1 MRKWHLRFGG
11 ALVVALACQVY
22 GQAASTKLALGLRVG
37 AARFD
42 ADAKKPNFV
51 PMYSG
56 VLSYSLNPH
65 FLIAGEAGYAELKT
79 QEKASFASRIIPV
92 EAELV
97 FRLLPFRKVTPF
109 ATLGAG
115 GVWWRATQNGQ
126 VIGPPATATKQDR
139 LDSFLKSSGGL
150 TFTLSRQVSLNV
162 GATFRY
168 SLTDALDQI
177 FSGDEKDAVISMFGE
192 VSIKLFSRRG
202 ERDDDRDG
210 VLDVLDLDP
219 RTPEDGDGYL
229 DHDGLPENDAA
240 KPMADLSALTPD
252 PKAERA
258 PPIVIHEPVRW
269 AEAGQPLRLHAEIF
283 SRGAMEKIA
292 VLHRERGTTNRM
304 IDSMEKSLANSYSMV
319 LPGQAVHKQGM
330 EYCIVAVD
338 QKKKGLGYSGLP
350 NRPNI
355 IQVLSNPSRWRA
367 ATSFVAIIGW
377 GSAAYLAFRRQQ

>member
-1 MRKWHLRFGG
+1 MRKWHLRLASACIF
-11 ALVVALACQVY
+11 AIACQAF
-22 GQAASTKLALGLRVG
+22 GQGANTKVALGLRVG

-42 ADAKKPNFV
+42 ADAKKPDFV

-65 FLIAGEAGYAELKT
+65 FLIAAEAGYAELKT
-79 QEKASFASRIIPV
+79 QEKAGFASRIIPV

-97 FRLLPFRKVTPF
+97 FRLLPFRKVTPV
-109 ATLGAG
+109 ATLGGG
-115 GVWWRATQNGQ
+115 GVWWRAMQNGQ
-126 VIGPPATATKQDR
+126 AIGPPAAPTKQDG
-139 LDSFLKSSGGL
+139 LDLFLKSSGGL
-150 TFTLSRQVSLNV
+150 TITLSRQVSLNV

-192 VSIKLFSRRG
+192 VNIKLFSRRG

-219 RTPEDGDGYL
+219 RTPEDDNGYL

-240 KPMADLSALTPD
+240 KSMADLSALTPG
-252 PKAERA
+252 PKAESA

-269 AEAGQPLRLHAEIF
+269 AEAGQPLRLQAEIF
-283 SRGAMEKIA
+283 ARGAMGKIA
-292 VLHRERGTTNRM
+292 VLHRERGTTNWM
-304 IDSMEKSLANSYSMV
+304 IDSMEKSVANSYSTV
-319 LPGQAVHKQGM
+319 LPAQAVHKQGM

-367 ATSFVAIIGW
+367 ATSFVAIAGW
-377 GSAAYLAFRRQQ
+377 GSAAYLAFRRQE